1 MLDSWNILV
10 IPFAARCRFPFVP
23 PLRFFYFPRSVHCIP
38 MDLEL
43 YMFSVINLIYGS
55 CIAMKSFAFC
65 LQYKGNI
72 NAS

>member
-1 MLDSWNILV
+1 
-10 IPFAARCRFPFVP
+10 
-23 PLRFFYFPRSVHCIP
+23 

-65 LQYKGNI
+65 LQLHTRVISTLRKPKPRALPLPVDLVSSI
-72 NAS
+72 SAFRTAS